1 MNAKG
6 CSKHTDLKLDTFDW
20 LCDVPGA
27 LESTDLVE
35 VTFKNTRKGY
45 FRNTNNLLLEKG
57 DWVTVEAMPG
67 HDIGRVSLLGPLV
80 LLQMKKN
87 RVDPSRADIK
97 RIFRKSKQSDLEHFE
112 EVKSYEQDT
121 MIKARKIA
129 EDLNLNMKIGDV
141 EFQGDGNKAIFY
153 YIADERVDFRQ
164 LIRVLADTFKVR
176 IEMRQIGARQE
187 AGRIGGIGPC
197 GRPLCC
203 SSWMSN
209 FVSVSTS
216 SARYQDISPNPQKLA
231 GQCAK
236 LKCCMNFEVDTYLEA
251 QKEFP
256 PRDIQLETLDGTYY
270 HFKSDILARTMQY
283 STAPNMAANLVTL
296 TVDEVKAIIELNK
309 RGEKAEPF
317 GSGNKG
323 DRETKTVDYENV
335 VGQDDLTRFDKKKK
349 KKNKNRNRDD
359 RQRNANAE
367 NGGNGDN
374 QEQQNVAPNAQ
385 SASSPSKGDRE
396 ALANE
401 NGNQPKAN
409 DGGENNA
416 NNNGNQQNGGNRN
429 NNGNNRN
436 NRDRRDRDRN
446 NQQNRQPR
454 NENGNQPRANE
465 GGENGQQNQQNNEPQ
480 QNGGNN
486 GSMNNGNQQNGNRN
500 NNNGNR
506 NQHRHNNN
514 RNRNNGNRPNNGG
527 QQNNN
532 GQNNNGGQQN
542 NQNNGGNQNNNG
554 GGNNE

>member
-1 MNAKG
+1 MSSIDNGGGCNMNAKG

-309 RGEKAEPF
+309 RGQKAEPF

-323 DRETKTVDYENV
+323 DREAKTVDYENV

-374 QEQQNVAPNAQ
+374 QEQQNVAQEGQ
-385 SASSPSKGDRE
+385 SASSPSKGDRG
-396 ALANE
+396 ALADNE

-409 DGGENNA
+409 EGGENNA

-429 NNGNNRN
+429 NR

-454 NENGNQPRANE
+454 NENGNQPNQNNGGNQQN
-465 GGENGQQNQQNNEPQ
+465 GGENGQQ
-480 QNGGNN
+480 
-486 GSMNNGNQQNGNRN
+486 
-500 NNNGNR
+500 NR

-532 GQNNNGGQQN
+532 GQNNNGGQPN
-542 NQNNGGNQNNNG
+542 NQNNNGGNQNSNNG

>member
-1 MNAKG
+1 MNAHG

-27 LESTDLVE
+27 MESTDLVE

-97 RIFRKSKQSDLEHFE
+97 RIFRKSKQSDLDHFE

-296 TVDEVKAIIELNK
+296 TVDEVKEIIEINK

-323 DRETKTVDYENV
+323 EHREKTVDYENV

-349 KKNKNRNRDD
+349 KKNKNRNKDD

-367 NGGNGDN
+367 NGGGNAES
-374 QEQQNVAPNAQ
+374 QEPQNASEGQ
-385 SASSPSKGDRE
+385 SAPSPSKGDRGG
-396 ALANE
+396 LAE
-401 NGNQPKAN
+401 NDNANQPAN
-409 DGGENNA
+409 GGGENNA
-416 NNNGNQQNGGNRN
+416 NGNNNGNNNGNQQNGENRNRN
-429 NNGNNRN
+429 NNNR

-446 NQQNRQPR
+446 NRPNNGQPR
-454 NENGNQPRANE
+454 NENGNQPRTNE
-465 GGENGQQNQQNNEPQ
+465 GGQQNNEAQ
-480 QNGGNN
+480 QNGEN
-486 GSMNNGNQQNGNRN
+486 GGNNGNQQNGNRP

-514 RNRNNGNRPNNGG
+514 RNRNNGNRPNNNGG

-532 GQNNNGGQQN
+532 GGQPN
-542 NQNNGGNQNNNG
+542 NQNNGGGNQNANNNG
-554 GGNNE
+554 NGGGSNE

>member
-1 MNAKG
+1 MSSIDNGGGCNMNAKG

-309 RGEKAEPF
+309 RGQKAEPF

-323 DRETKTVDYENV
+323 DREAKTVDYENV

-374 QEQQNVAPNAQ
+374 QEQQNVAQEGQ
-385 SASSPSKGDRE
+385 SASSPSKGDRG
-396 ALANE
+396 ALADNE

-409 DGGENNA
+409 EGGENNA

-429 NNGNNRN
+429 NR
-436 NRDRRDRDRN
+436 NRDRRDRDRDRN

-454 NENGNQPRANE
+454 NENGNQPNQNNGGNQQN
-465 GGENGQQNQQNNEPQ
+465 GGENGQQ
-480 QNGGNN
+480 
-486 GSMNNGNQQNGNRN
+486 
-500 NNNGNR
+500 NR

-532 GQNNNGGQQN
+532 GQNNNGGQPN
-542 NQNNGGNQNNNG
+542 NQNNNGGNQNSNNG